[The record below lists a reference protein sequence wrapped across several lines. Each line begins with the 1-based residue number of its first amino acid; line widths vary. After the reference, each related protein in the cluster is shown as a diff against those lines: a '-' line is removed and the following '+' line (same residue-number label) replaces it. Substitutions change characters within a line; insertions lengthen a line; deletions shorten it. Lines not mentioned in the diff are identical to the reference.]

1 MKGSLRF
8 RLLAGAAAWIAAAL
22 AAAGLLISH
31 LFAEHAA
38 RRLDA
43 ELTAHL
49 NQLAAA
55 LAVGPQGEIIVAGPL
70 SDPRFRRPL
79 SGLYWRVEP
88 GEGEALR
95 SRSLWDQDFVL
106 PADDAP
112 EAGAHRHRRP
122 GPMGRDVI
130 VLERMV
136 RPADGGGAARLAA
149 AADAAELDQA
159 AADFNRP
166 LAWSLA
172 ALWAALTAAAV
183 AQVQVGLRPLARL
196 RADLMRVRAGEIARL
211 PPDAPREV
219 APVAAELNAVLDHD
233 AAVVARARLEA
244 GNLAHALKTDLA
256 ILHNDAE
263 NLAAADMAQ
272 RVERMT
278 RQIDRHMARARAAAS
293 IGAAAGTAGGAP
305 RVRTPVAA
313 TAERLLRAMARL
325 HAERS
330 LTLVNAVPP
339 GLQFYGDAED
349 LTEMLGALLDNACK
363 WATGRVEATARPL
376 PGGLI
381 ELVVVDD
388 GPGLP
393 EAARAAVLQAG
404 VRLDESAPGAGLGLA
419 VTLDLALL
427 YGGGLSLEPAAPGAG
442 VGAASGG
449 LAARL
454 RLPGGGGG
462 EGAGSAQALL
472 IFDPSSS
479 YRRRPVS
486 SLFRYLSVLPW
497 PPACAHC
504 CPGFGSNKISGNLI
518 LRDISIFTFSVMRGL
533 DPRIASQP
541 LR

>member
-31 LFAEHAA
+31 LFADHAA

-55 LAVGPQGEIIVAGPL
+55 LAVSPQGEITVSGPL

-88 GEGEALR
+88 GEGAVLR

-112 EAGAHRHRRP
+112 EMGAHRHRLP

-136 RPADGGGAARLAA
+136 RPAEGGGAARLAA

-166 LAWSLA
+166 LIWSLA

-196 RADLMRVRAGEIARL
+196 RADLARVRAGEIARL

-263 NLAAADMAQ
+263 KLAAADMAQ

-293 IGAAAGTAGGAP
+293 AGGLGVGGASRIRTAVAP
-305 RVRTPVAA
+305 A
-313 TAERLLRAMARL
+313 AERLLRAMARL
-325 HAERS
+325 HADRG

-349 LTEMLGALLDNACK
+349 LTEMLGNLLDNACK
-363 WATGRVEATARPL
+363 WATRRVEATARPL

-427 YGGGLSLEPAAPGAG
+427 YGGGLSLEPAEAG
-442 VGAASGG
+442 GPSGG
-449 LAARL
+449 LTARL
-454 RLPGGGGG
+454 RLPGG
-462 EGAGSAQALL
+462 
-472 IFDPSSS
+472 
-479 YRRRPVS
+479 
-486 SLFRYLSVLPW
+486 
-497 PPACAHC
+497 
-504 CPGFGSNKISGNLI
+504 
-518 LRDISIFTFSVMRGL
+518 
-533 DPRIASQP
+533 
-541 LR
+541 

>member
-22 AAAGLLISH
+22 ATAGLLISH

-88 GEGEALR
+88 AAGEVSR

-112 EAGAHRHRRP
+112 EMGAHRHRLP

-136 RPADGGGAARLAA
+136 RPAEGGGAVRLAA

-196 RADLMRVRAGEIARL
+196 RADLARVRAGEIARL

-263 NLAAADMAQ
+263 KLAAGDMAQ

-293 IGAAAGTAGGAP
+293 IGAAAGTAGAS
-305 RVRTPVAA
+305 RIRTAVGP

-325 HAERS
+325 HAERG

-349 LTEMLGALLDNACK
+349 LTEMLGNLLDNACK
-363 WATGRVEATARPL
+363 WATRRVEATARPL
-376 PGGLI
+376 PGGFI
-381 ELVVVDD
+381 ELVVGDD

-427 YGGGLSLEPAAPGAG
+427 YGGGLSLEPAGAG
-442 VGAASGG
+442 GPSGG
-449 LAARL
+449 LTARL
-454 RLPGGGGG
+454 RLPGG
-462 EGAGSAQALL
+462 
-472 IFDPSSS
+472 
-479 YRRRPVS
+479 
-486 SLFRYLSVLPW
+486 
-497 PPACAHC
+497 
-504 CPGFGSNKISGNLI
+504 
-518 LRDISIFTFSVMRGL
+518 
-533 DPRIASQP
+533 
-541 LR
+541 